1 MERMST
7 KLFSIANILSFLRLG
22 LVPVLV
28 WLAASGEDVLFLWVL
43 GVCLISDALD
53 GYLARKLNQASELG
67 AKLDSWGD
75 ALTYAAMILGLYLLW
90 PLIFSDQSIFVLMAT
105 LSFLVPLAVS
115 AVKFGEYPSYHT
127 LGAKIAA
134 LLIAP
139 AYYMLITIDA
149 DVWFRVVVLLYLLVA
164 IEEIVITCLLSHSRT
179 NISSAWTLIKELRNH
194 SKSD

>member
-7 KLFSIANILSFLRLG
+7 KLLSIANVISFLRLG

-28 WLAASGEDVLFLWVL
+28 WLAASGEDRLFLWVL
-43 GVCLISDALD
+43 GICLISDVLD
-53 GYLARKLNQASELG
+53 GYLARKFNQTSELG

-90 PLIFSDQSIFVLMAT
+90 PQIFSDQSIFLLLAT

-127 LGAKIAA
+127 AGAKIAA

-139 AYYMLITIDA
+139 AYYLLIIIDA
-149 DVWFRVVVLLYLLVA
+149 DVWFRAVILLYLLVA
-164 IEEIVITCLLSHSRT
+164 IEAIIITCLLSHSRT
-179 NISSAWTLIKELRNH
+179 NISSAWALIKELRNH
-194 SKSD
+194 PKSG

>member
-7 KLFSIANILSFLRLG
+7 KLLSIANVISFLRLG

-28 WLAASGEDVLFLWVL
+28 WLAASGEDLLFLWVL
-43 GVCLISDALD
+43 GICLISDVLD
-53 GYLARKLNQASELG
+53 GYLARKFNQTSELG

-90 PLIFSDQSIFVLMAT
+90 PQIFSDQSIFLLLAT

-127 LGAKIAA
+127 VGAKISA

-139 AYYMLITIDA
+139 AYYLLIIMGA
-149 DVWFRVVVLLYLLVA
+149 DIWFRVVILLYLLVA
-164 IEEIVITCLLSHSRT
+164 IEEVVITYLLRHSRT
-179 NISSAWTLIKELRNH
+179 NISSAWALIKELRNH
-194 SKSD
+194 PKSG

>member
-1 MERMST
+1 MDRMST

-22 LVPVLV
+22 LVPVLG

-90 PLIFSDQSIFVLMAT
+90 PVIFSDQSIFLLMAT

-115 AVKFGEYPSYHT
+115 AAKFGEYPSYHT

-139 AYYMLITIDA
+139 AYYLLIIIDA

-164 IEEIVITCLLSHSRT
+164 LEEIVITCLLSHSRT

>member
-1 MERMST
+1 MST